1 MPSTAVLERKKQMV
15 ADLSERIKNSCAG
28 VVVDYKGINVE
39 DDTKLRKELREAGVE
54 YTVVKNTILGRAVE
68 DAGLAGLE
76 NVLEGTTAIATSADD
91 YVASARILQK
101 FADSHDNFSLKSG
114 YLDGEVI
121 SMEKLVAL
129 AKLPSREVLLAT
141 VCSVFNAPIA
151 AFARGVQAIVDKGGV
166 EACESAANED
176 TPAEEAEAP
185 AEAPAEETASEKV
198 TAIVE
203 ELKTL
208 TVLELSE
215 LVSAV
220 EEEFGVSAA
229 AAVAVAAPA
238 EGGAAAADEKTEFDV
253 VLAEVGAN
261 KIQVIKAV
269 REATGLGL
277 KEAKEIVDNAPKA
290 VKEAV
295 PTADAEALKAKLE
308 EAGAKVELK

>member
-54 YTVVKNTILGRAVE
+54 YSVVKNTILGRAVE

-121 SMEKLVAL
+121 SMEKLVA
-129 AKLPSREVLLAT
+129 KLPSREVLLAT

-176 TPAEEAEAP
+176 APAEEAEAP
-185 AEAPAEETASEKV
+185 AEAPAEETAE
-198 TAIVE
+198 
-203 ELKTL
+203 
-208 TVLELSE
+208 
-215 LVSAV
+215 
-220 EEEFGVSAA
+220 
-229 AAVAVAAPA
+229 
-238 EGGAAAADEKTEFDV
+238 
-253 VLAEVGAN
+253 
-261 KIQVIKAV
+261 
-269 REATGLGL
+269 
-277 KEAKEIVDNAPKA
+277 
-290 VKEAV
+290 
-295 PTADAEALKAKLE
+295 
-308 EAGAKVELK
+308 